1 MGVDDCVAAGCR
13 DEIDDCGQSCE
24 VGGVQ
29 GGGHGSLSETLH
41 KEGNAEDVHAFV
53 HQDLDGRSVGPGV
66 VCSKC
71 AWDIATA
78 EFSSG
83 LVDTEPL

>member
-1 MGVDDCVAAGCR
+1 
-13 DEIDDCGQSCE
+13 
-24 VGGVQ
+24 
-29 GGGHGSLSETLH
+29 LSETLH